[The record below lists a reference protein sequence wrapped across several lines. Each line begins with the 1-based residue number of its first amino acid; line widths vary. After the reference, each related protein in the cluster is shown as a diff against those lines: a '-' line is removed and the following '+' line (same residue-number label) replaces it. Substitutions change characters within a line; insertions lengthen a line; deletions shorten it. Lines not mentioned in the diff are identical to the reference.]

1 MIGSFRSKKL
11 KRLFEKGLPGAVGAD
26 ISDRASL
33 LLDQLDA
40 AIKPED
46 MNIPGG
52 GFHTLRGKPKRYS
65 VHVNGN
71 WRITFE
77 WRDGDAIRVDLED
90 YH

>member
-1 MIGSFRSKKL
+1 MIESFRSKKL
-11 KRLFEKGLPGAVGAD
+11 KRLFEKGLLGTVGAD
-26 ISDRASL
+26 LSERTLL

-40 AIKPED
+40 ATKPED
-46 MNIPGG
+46 MNIPGSR
-52 GFHTLRGKPKRYS
+52 FHSLRGKPKRYS

-77 WRDGDAIRVDLED
+77 WRDGDPVRVDLED